1 MFCCVVDIA
10 ARWLKVRFS
19 FGYLLLLPSSAVQ
32 TDKLT
37 PRLEDSFL
45 YALSSN
51 NAWAGYKAHQ
61 NPNFFPKLASG
72 QSPQIRTLFPSP
84 QPPLP
89 FLPPHPPKLTH
100 SPRCP
105 VWLGC
110 SDSRCPETTIL
121 GLQPGDVFVHRNIAN
136 IISPTDINT
145 SAVIEYAVAHL
156 KVKHVVLC
164 GHTACGGAV
173 AALGEGRVGGVL
185 DTWLTPL
192 KAVKMAH
199 AEELGAIKDDA
210 ARAVRIAELNVE
222 AGVRVLMANGVV
234 QDAIRERG
242 LEVHGCLFD
251 IGCGKIRD
259 LGFGTRAKGRGLGG
273 AGEEVVRGRHA
284 QLVFRGG
291 NASMSVR

>member
-1 MFCCVVDIA
+1 MAD
-10 ARWLKVRFS
+10 
-19 FGYLLLLPSSAVQ
+19 Q
-32 TDKLT
+32 
-37 PRLEDSFL
+37 DSFL

-72 QSPQIRTLFPSP
+72 QAPQIL
-84 QPPLP
+84 
-89 FLPPHPPKLTH
+89 
-100 SPRCP
+100 
-105 VWLGC
+105 WLGC

-164 GHTACGGAV
+164 GHTSCGGAA
-173 AALGEGRVGGVL
+173 AALSDSRVGGVL

-192 KAVKMAH
+192 KAVRQAN
-199 AEELGAIKDDA
+199 ADELAAISDDKKRTA
-210 ARAVRIAELNVE
+210 RIAEMNVE
-222 AGVRVLMANGVV
+222 AGVKVLMANFTI

-242 LEVHGCLFD
+242 LQVHGCLFD
-251 IGCGKIRD
+251 ISCGKIRD
-259 LGFGTRAKGRGLGG
+259 LGFGTKGNSGFVGLGDD
-273 AGEEVVRGRHA
+273 VVRGRHA